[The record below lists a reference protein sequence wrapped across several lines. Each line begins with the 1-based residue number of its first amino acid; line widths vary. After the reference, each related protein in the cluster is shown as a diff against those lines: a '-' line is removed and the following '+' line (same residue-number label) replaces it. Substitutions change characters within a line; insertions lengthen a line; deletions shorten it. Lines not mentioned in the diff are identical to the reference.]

1 MSQDIFNEFKF
12 LGRIYTM
19 KEEDDD
25 YAIFTEG
32 KQNKDRILTIL
43 KKYEMPY
50 EIECKKNYGSF
61 MIDFN
66 IYRECLK

>member
-1 MSQDIFNEFKF
+1 MSQDIFLLKF

-19 KEEDDD
+19 EEEDGD

-43 KKYEMPY
+43 KK
-50 EIECKKNYGSF
+50 I
-61 MIDFN
+61 
-66 IYRECLK
+66 

>member
-1 MSQDIFNEFKF
+1 M
-12 LGRIYTM
+12 G
-19 KEEDDD
+19 D